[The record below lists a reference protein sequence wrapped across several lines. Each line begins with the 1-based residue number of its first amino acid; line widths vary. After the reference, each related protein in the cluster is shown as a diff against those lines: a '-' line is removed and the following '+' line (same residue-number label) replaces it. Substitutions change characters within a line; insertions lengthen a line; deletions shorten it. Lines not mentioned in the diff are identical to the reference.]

1 MSESSDEEAEHV
13 HFVDVA
19 DEPCEDDEVPSDG
32 LLAAVVLPSGYQKVA
47 PGAFGADDA
56 GMDGHHAV
64 GVFEAAASLADMH
77 AVAVDLFDD
86 RDVPVPAVGGP

>member
-47 PGAFGADDA
+47 PGLLALMTPEWMDTTPLAFLKPLPP
-56 GMDGHHAV
+56 
-64 GVFEAAASLADMH
+64 SLICT
-77 AVAVDLFDD
+77 LSPSTCSTT
-86 RDVPVPAVGGP
+86 RC

>member
-19 DEPCEDDEVPSDG
+19 DEPCEDDEMPSDG
-32 LLAAVVLPSGYQKVA
+32 LLAAVVLPSGY
-47 PGAFGADDA
+47 
-56 GMDGHHAV
+56 HAV

>member
-47 PGAFGADDA
+47 PGLRRYDA
-56 GMDGHHAV
+56 GIDGHHAV
-64 GVFEAAASLADMH
+64 GFLKPLSSLADMH

-86 RDVPVPAVGGP
+86 RDVPVPAVGRP